1 MAVPQPKVSTVGD
14 QRVGLY
20 EYGDPQ
26 GQSVLTFHG
35 VPACGA
41 GFDFADTPARA
52 RGLRIL
58 APDRPGVGRS
68 SPVDGWGIA
77 DYPAMV
83 AALADA
89 LGVDTFKV
97 WGYSGG
103 GPYAVAVAAKLTD
116 RVTRVAVA
124 AGMGQ
129 IGEWAT
135 ADDFEKTDRQMLGL
149 CAKHPRV
156 ARIALGTTGW
166 LARKSPKIA
175 YGSFLKQLSESDR
188 AVAAGLGSPAEAMA
202 LFTQAFLGGARGVV
216 DDYRAIGGR
225 WGVDLDG
232 VTAPVHIFQGTADTM
247 VPARHSEALAKQIT
261 GAELT
266 LWPGEGHLGTI
277 THVDEILDWLVAAP
291 AGG

>member
-1 MAVPQPKVSTVGD
+1 MTIPVPKVITVGD

-26 GQSVLTFHG
+26 GRPVLTFHG

-41 GFDFADTPARA
+41 GFDFADAPAKA

-68 SPVDGWGIA
+68 SVVDGWGITA
-77 DYPAMV
+77 YPAMV
-83 AALADA
+83 ARLADA
-89 LGVDTFKV
+89 LELERFAV

-103 GPYAVAVAAKLTD
+103 GPYAVAVAATLTD

-129 IGEWAT
+129 IGEWA
-135 ADDFEKTDRQMLGL
+135 AAEDFEKTDRQMLGL

-166 LARKSPKIA
+166 LASKSPKSA
-175 YGSFLKQLSESDR
+175 YRSFLKQLSESDR
-188 AVAAGLGSPAEAMA
+188 AVADSLGSPAEAMA
-202 LFTQAFLGGARGVV
+202 LFTQAFVEGARGVV

-225 WGVDLDG
+225 WGVDLDA
-232 VTAPVHIFQGTADTM
+232 VAAPVHVYQGTADTM
-247 VPARHSEALAKQIT
+247 VPPRHSEELAKRIA

-277 THVDEILDWLVAAP
+277 THVEEILDWLAA
-291 AGG
+291 